1 MCVCCVFFDVFVY
14 VYVLFSVLWA
24 QLPELNH
31 MMMMM
36 IADARTVTAIYCY
49 LRWTPRT
56 LHQTG
61 GSVHRNGGQSAE
73 QNIRNPHVQYEWMA
87 SVAT

>member
-1 MCVCCVFFDVFVY
+1 MLLSPSFHCSLMCVCCVFFDVFVY

-31 MMMMM
+31 MMMM

-49 LRWTPRT
+49 LR
-56 LHQTG
+56 
-61 GSVHRNGGQSAE
+61 
-73 QNIRNPHVQYEWMA
+73 
-87 SVAT
+87 